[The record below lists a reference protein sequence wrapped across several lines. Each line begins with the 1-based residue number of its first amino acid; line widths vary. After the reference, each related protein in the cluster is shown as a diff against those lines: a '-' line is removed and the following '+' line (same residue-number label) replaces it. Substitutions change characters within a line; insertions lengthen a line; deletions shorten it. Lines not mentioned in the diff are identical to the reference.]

1 MSSTA
6 WTASMAPMNITA
18 SFHQKHYWSWWLDH
32 PWHQNDQNWYFL
44 WNGSSKIHFLLISD
58 TLAVRGCWG
67 QQMLLFW
74 ELVDKTQMSKPL
86 EHTRHHDSRQLSIL
100 LPLRAIYFST
110 FQYETPCMMSFEMI
124 ENFWVMINS
133 FSFLD
138 FKKLSL
144 WICLQPKNALKYSG
158 SVLRGMTSVVWIWK
172 PLLLLIA

>member
-1 MSSTA
+1 MVWS
-6 WTASMAPMNITA
+6 SMASKWPIPVFFWGKN
-18 SFHQKHYWSWWLDH
+18 HQKYKFS
-32 PWHQNDQNWYFL
+32 PIYGTFSV
-44 WNGSSKIHFLLISD
+44 G
-58 TLAVRGCWG
+58 GCWG
-67 QQMLLFW
+67 QSMLLFW
-74 ELVDKTQMSKPL
+74 KLVDKTQMSKPL